1 METEFQMKN
10 DLRLRVNAS
19 VGVATAPAD
28 GATVHAIVGAA
39 DTRMYA
45 VKSDGRGQVR
55 GA

>member
-1 METEFQMKN
+1 METRFSTRN
-10 DLRLRVNAS
+10 GLSLSVSAS

-28 GATVHAIVGAA
+28 GSAVHAIIGTA